1 LFEGWNYGDTMMARA
16 MDKRINFGKSSGGHL
31 GQEISVTRACR
42 LAAFGFKPP
51 ALTVENTAALEPGV
65 DEVLV
70 RMLAAPIN
78 PADLNVI
85 EGTYGELP
93 PLPCSIGNEGVGVV
107 ERVGASARG
116 FALGQTVLPLAFGTW
131 VDQMVLPAESLVAL
145 PEGLDPLQVAM
156 LAVNPATAWRMIHDF
171 AKLQPG
177 DWIVQ
182 NAANSGVGRSVIQ
195 LAKALGLRT
204 LNVVRRAEL
213 IHELRAGGSDVVV
226 TEDTDLRAEARTLCG
241 GVLPKLG
248 LNAVG
253 GASAL
258 NVANAICAGAPL
270 VTYGA
275 MGRQPL
281 KIPNGLLIFKNIS
294 FRGFWLRRWKES
306 APNAE
311 VQATYQKLAGY
322 LAAGVLHTPVHKVF
336 PLDQALEAIAEAAQ
350 EKRSGKVLL
359 RMS

>member
-1 LFEGWNYGDTMMARA
+1 MEN
-16 MDKRINFGKSSGGHL
+16 RINTKKSGAQDPL
-31 GQEISVTRACR
+31 PETSVTRACR
-42 LAAFGFKPP
+42 LAAFGAKPP
-51 ALTVENTAALEPGV
+51 ALTVENVSALEPGA

-93 PLPCSIGNEGVGVV
+93 SLPCTIGNEGVGVV
-107 ERVGASARG
+107 ERVGASVSG
-116 FALGQTVLPLAFGTW
+116 FAIGQTVLPLAFGTW
-131 VDQMVLPAESLVAL
+131 AEQMVVPAESLVAL
-145 PEGLDPLQVAM
+145 PEGLDPLQAAM
-156 LAVNPATAWRMIHDF
+156 LEVNPATAWRMIHDF
-171 AKLQPG
+171 AKLQAG

-213 IHELRAGGSDVVV
+213 IEDLRAGGADVVV
-226 TEDTDLRAEARTLCG
+226 TEDTDLRTEALTPCG
-241 GVLPKLG
+241 GMLPKLG

-258 NVANAICAGAPL
+258 NVANSLCAGAPL

-275 MGRQPL
+275 MGYQPL

-294 FRGFWLRRWKES
+294 FQGFWLRRWRES
-306 APNAE
+306 APPAE
-311 VQATYQKLAGY
+311 VRATYEKLAGH
-322 LAAGVLHTPVHKVF
+322 LKAGVLHTPVHKVF

-359 RMS
+359 RMF

>member
-1 LFEGWNYGDTMMARA
+1 
-16 MDKRINFGKSSGGHL
+16 MDKQINIKQSSGGDQ
-31 GQEISVTRACR
+31 GQSTSVTRACR
-42 LAAFGFKPP
+42 LAAFGSKPP
-51 ALTVENTAALEPGV
+51 ALTVEYAPALEPGAN
-65 DEVLV
+65 EVLV

-93 PLPCSIGNEGVGVV
+93 SLPCTIGNEGVGVV
-107 ERVGASARG
+107 ERVGSSVVG
-116 FALGQTVLPLAFGTW
+116 FASGQTVLPLAFGTW
-131 VDQMVLPAESLVAL
+131 AEQMLVPAEALVEL
-145 PEGLDPLQVAM
+145 PEGLDPLQAAM
-156 LAVNPATAWRMIHDF
+156 LTVNPATAWRMLHDF
-171 AKLQPG
+171 VPLQPG

-213 IHELRAGGSDVVV
+213 IDELRVSGADVVV
-226 TEDTDLRAEARTLCG
+226 TEDTNLRVEASALCG
-241 GVLPKLG
+241 GVLPRLG

-258 NVANAICAGAPL
+258 NVANALGEGSPH

-306 APNAE
+306 APPAE
-311 VQATYQKLAGY
+311 VRATYEKLAGY

-336 PLDQALEAIAEAAQ
+336 SLDRALEAIAEASQ
-350 EKRSGKVLL
+350 EKRTGKVLL
-359 RMS
+359 RM

>member
-1 LFEGWNYGDTMMARA
+1 MVPQA
-16 MDKRINFGKSSGGHL
+16 MDKRFNFGKSSGGDQ
-31 GQEISVTRACR
+31 GQSTSVARACR
-42 LAAFGFKPP
+42 LAAFGSKPP
-51 ALTVENTAALEPGV
+51 ALTVENTATPEPGA

-93 PLPCSIGNEGVGVV
+93 PLHCTIGNEGVGVV
-107 ERVGASARG
+107 ERVGASVSG

-131 VDQMVLPAESLVAL
+131 AEQMVVPAESLVAL
-145 PEGLDPLQVAM
+145 PEGLDPLQAAM

-171 AKLQPG
+171 AKLQTG

-213 IHELRAGGSDVVV
+213 IDELRVSGADVVV
-226 TEDTDLRAEARTLCG
+226 TEDTDLRTETLTLCG

-258 NVANAICAGAPL
+258 NVANALCAGAPL

-294 FRGFWLRRWKES
+294 FQGFWLRRWRES
-306 APNAE
+306 APPAE
-311 VQATYQKLAGY
+311 VRATYEKLAGH
-322 LAAGVLHTPVHKVF
+322 LEAGVLHTPVHKVF

-359 RMS
+359 RMF

>member
-1 LFEGWNYGDTMMARA
+1 
-16 MDKRINFGKSSGGHL
+16 
-31 GQEISVTRACR
+31 
-42 LAAFGFKPP
+42 
-51 ALTVENTAALEPGV
+51 
-65 DEVLV
+65 
-70 RMLAAPIN
+70 MLAAPIN

-85 EGTYGELP
+85 EGSYGDLP
-93 PLPCSIGNEGVGVV
+93 MLPCSIGNEGVGVV
-107 ERVGASARG
+107 ERVGSSVRG
-116 FALGQTVLPLAFGTW
+116 FVAGQAVLPLAFGTW
-131 VDQMVLPAESLVAL
+131 AEQMVVPAESLIAL
-145 PEGLDPLQVAM
+145 PGGLDSLQAAM
-156 LAVNPATAWRMIHDF
+156 LGVNPATAWRMIHDF
-171 AKLQPG
+171 ANLQPG

-213 IHELRAGGSDVVV
+213 VGELRGMGADVVV
-226 TEDTDLRAEARTLCG
+226 TEDTDLRTEALTLCS

-258 NVANAICAGAPL
+258 NVANALCSGAPL

-275 MGRQPL
+275 MSRQPL

-294 FRGFWLRRWKES
+294 LHGFWLRRWKNTS
-306 APNAE
+306 SRSE
-311 VQATYQKLAGY
+311 VRATYEKLAAY

-336 PLDQALEAIAEAAQ
+336 QLDQALEAIAEAVQ

-359 RMS
+359 RMF

>member
-1 LFEGWNYGDTMMARA
+1 MTHRAIALIFRISKAAVIDLSISKMMP
-16 MDKRINFGKSSGGHL
+16 
-31 GQEISVTRACR
+31 RACI
-42 LAAFGFKPP
+42 LAAFGAKPP
-51 ALTVENTAALEPGV
+51 ALSVEEICLPEPGA

-70 RMLAAPIN
+70 RMVAAPIN

-93 PLPCSIGNEGVGVV
+93 TLPCSIGNEGVGVV
-107 ERVGASARG
+107 ERVGSSVRG
-116 FALGQTVLPLAFGTW
+116 FVAGQAVLPLAFGTW
-131 VDQMVLPAESLVAL
+131 AEQMVVPAESLIAL
-145 PEGLDPLQVAM
+145 PEGIDPLQAAM

-213 IHELRAGGSDVVV
+213 VAELRGMGADVVV
-226 TEDTDLRAEARTLCG
+226 TEDTDLRTEALALCS

-258 NVANAICAGAPL
+258 NLANALCAGAPL

-275 MGRQPL
+275 MSRQPL

-294 FRGFWLRRWKES
+294 LHGFWLRHWKETAS
-306 APNAE
+306 RSE
-311 VQATYQKLAGY
+311 VRATYEKLAGY
-322 LAAGVLHTPVHKVF
+322 LAAEVLHTPVHKVF
-336 PLDQALEAIAEAAQ
+336 QLDQAPEAIVEAAQ
-350 EKRSGKVLL
+350 ENRSGKVLL
-359 RMS
+359 RMF

>member
-1 LFEGWNYGDTMMARA
+1 MVARD
-16 MDKRINFGKSSGGHL
+16 MDKWINFEKSSGGD
-31 GQEISVTRACR
+31 QEQETSVTRACR
-42 LAAFGFKPP
+42 LAAFGAKPP
-51 ALTVENTAALEPGV
+51 ALTVENTAALEPRA

-70 RMLAAPIN
+70 RMLAVPIN

-93 PLPCSIGNEGVGVV
+93 PLPCTIGNEGVGVV
-107 ERVGASARG
+107 ERVGDSVGG

-131 VDQMVLPAESLVAL
+131 AEQMAVPAESLVAL
-145 PEGLDPLQVAM
+145 PDGLDPLQAAM
-156 LAVNPATAWRMIHDF
+156 LGVNPATAWRMIHDF
-171 AKLQPG
+171 AKLQAG

-213 IHELRAGGSDVVV
+213 IGELRVSGADVVV
-226 TEDTDLRAEARTLCG
+226 TEDTDLRAEVLTLCG

-253 GASAL
+253 GDSAL
-258 NVANAICAGAPL
+258 NVANALCAGAPL

-275 MGRQPL
+275 MGRRPL

-294 FRGFWLRRWKES
+294 FQGFWLRRWKES
-306 APNAE
+306 ASHSE
-311 VQATYQKLAGY
+311 VRATYQKLAGF
-322 LAAGVLHTPVHKVF
+322 LAAGVLQTPVHKVF
-336 PLDQALEAIAEAAQ
+336 PLDQALEAIAESAQ

>member
-1 LFEGWNYGDTMMARA
+1 MVERA
-16 MDKRINFGKSSGGHL
+16 MENRINIKQSSGEQL
-31 GQEISVTRACR
+31 CQKTQVPRACR
-42 LAAFGFKPP
+42 LAAFGSNPP
-51 ALTVENTAALEPGV
+51 ALTVENVPELELGA

-70 RMLAAPIN
+70 RMFAAPIN

-93 PLPCSIGNEGVGVV
+93 SLPCTIGNEGVGVV
-107 ERVGASARG
+107 ERVGSSVSG
-116 FALGQTVLPLAFGTW
+116 FAVGRTVLPLAFGTW
-131 VDQMVLPAESLVAL
+131 AEQMVVPAESLVAL
-145 PEGLDPLQVAM
+145 PEGLDPLQAAM
-156 LAVNPATAWRMIHDF
+156 LTVNPATAWRMLHDF
-171 AKLQPG
+171 VPLQPG

-182 NAANSGVGRSVIQ
+182 NAANSGVGRAVIQ

-213 IHELRAGGSDVVV
+213 VGELLQMGADVVV
-226 TEDTDLRAEARTLCG
+226 TEDANLRAEASALCG
-241 GVLPKLG
+241 GELPKLA

-258 NVANAICAGAPL
+258 NVANALGAGSPH

-294 FRGFWLRRWKES
+294 FRGFWLRRWKETTS
-306 APNAE
+306 LAE
-311 VQATYQKLAGY
+311 VRSTYEKLAAY

-336 PLDQALEAIAEAAQ
+336 PLDRALEAIAEASQ
-350 EKRSGKVLL
+350 EKRTGKVLL
-359 RMS
+359 RMF

>member
-1 LFEGWNYGDTMMARA
+1 
-16 MDKRINFGKSSGGHL
+16 MDKQINIKQSSGGDQ
-31 GQEISVTRACR
+31 GQSTSVTRACR
-42 LAAFGFKPP
+42 LAAFGSKPP
-51 ALTVENTAALEPGV
+51 ALTVEYAPALEPGAN
-65 DEVLV
+65 EVLV

-93 PLPCSIGNEGVGVV
+93 SLPCTIGNEGVGVV
-107 ERVGASARG
+107 ERVGSSVVG
-116 FALGQTVLPLAFGTW
+116 FASGQTVLPLAFGTW
-131 VDQMVLPAESLVAL
+131 AEQMLVPAEALVEL
-145 PEGLDPLQVAM
+145 PEGLDPLQAAM
-156 LAVNPATAWRMIHDF
+156 LTVNPATAWRMLHDF
-171 AKLQPG
+171 VPLQPG

-213 IHELRAGGSDVVV
+213 IDELRVSGADVVV
-226 TEDTDLRAEARTLCG
+226 TEDTNLRVEASALCG
-241 GVLPKLG
+241 GVLPKLA

-253 GASAL
+253 GASSL
-258 NVANAICAGAPL
+258 NVANALGEGSPH

-294 FRGFWLRRWKES
+294 FRGFWLRRWKETAS
-306 APNAE
+306 RAE
-311 VQATYQKLAGY
+311 VRSTYETLAAY

-336 PLDQALEAIAEAAQ
+336 PLDQALEAISEASQ
-350 EKRSGKVLL
+350 EKRTGKVLL
-359 RMS
+359 RM

>member
-1 LFEGWNYGDTMMARA
+1 MVERA
-16 MDKRINFGKSSGGHL
+16 MENRINFGTSSGGNQ
-31 GQEISVTRACR
+31 GQETSVPHALILT
-42 LAAFGFKPP
+42 AFGAKPP
-51 ALTVENTAALEPGV
+51 ALSVEEIGLSEPGA

-93 PLPCSIGNEGVGVV
+93 SLPCTIGNEGVGVV
-107 ERVGASARG
+107 ERVGSSVVG
-116 FALGQTVLPLAFGTW
+116 FASGQTVLPLAFGTW
-131 VDQMVLPAESLVAL
+131 AEQMLVPAEALVAL
-145 PEGLDPLQVAM
+145 PEGLDPLQAAM
-156 LAVNPATAWRMIHDF
+156 LTVNPATAWRMLHDF
-171 AKLQPG
+171 VPLQPG

-182 NAANSGVGRSVIQ
+182 NAANSGVGRAVIQ

-204 LNVVRRAEL
+204 LNIVRRVEL
-213 IHELRAGGSDVVV
+213 LEELLAMGADVVV
-226 TEDTDLRAEARTLCG
+226 TEDTDLRRDASVLCG
-241 GVLPKLG
+241 GVLPKLA

-258 NVANAICAGAPL
+258 NVANALGAGSPH

-281 KIPNGLLIFKNIS
+281 KIPNSLLIFKNIS
-294 FRGFWLRRWKES
+294 FRGFWLRRWKETAS
-306 APNAE
+306 LTE
-311 VQATYQKLAGY
+311 VRSTYETLAAY
-322 LAAGVLHTPVHKVF
+322 LAAGILYTPVHRVF
-336 PLDQALEAIAEAAQ
+336 PIEEALEAISEASQ

-359 RMS
+359 RMF